1 MKNELQAMINNYLNN
16 MKTKDNFEELD
27 LRIQ

>member
-1 MKNELQAMINNYLNN
+1 MKNELQAMINNYFNN
-16 MKTKDNFEELD
+16 MKTKDNFEELE